1 MNIEQ
6 KFRTVSISQMSG
18 QEQQHQQSGVIEP
31 INEEGNVERFLD
43 LAMMASVAA
52 DPRSSNLLD
61 YLFAYSM
68 PISLLPLHPA
78 GGGAAGGGAANNW
91 NDIESA
97 AAAILTRSLYDRHPV
112 KKVITEEARS
122 EIVDKKF
129 TAAMVADLKINDVC
143 GIWQESFE
151 EEEDIKILPCN
162 HAFKSE
168 AIMKWLENEKAEC
181 PVCRFSLKSKEVN
194 ENQNWNREDDDATED
209 EDEDEDHEEDA
220 IYEPEAHADADADP
234 APVQDNDTARINN
247 IASRLVASV
256 AGRINHPYPNH
267 PVAVPMNQLIQSIRM
282 RSSSSRLREPMRAAL
297 PSVGGAVAQ
306 PHAVSYANAGHEVRA
321 EAIQRAA
328 DPVNNPNNNH
338 NNNPNNN
345 YNIINNNYYYY
356 GMNSNNYH
364 IDEAHQDIIS
374 NQEQDDIE
382 EAIRR
387 SLEQS

>member
-1 MNIEQ
+1 
-6 KFRTVSISQMSG
+6 MSG
-18 QEQQHQQSGVIEP
+18 QEEHSHRPQQEQLQVHISESHQDD
-31 INEEGNVERFLD
+31 NVERFVD
-43 LAMMASVAA
+43 LMMLASAPP
-52 DPRSSNLLD
+52 PRSSNLLD
-61 YLFAYSM
+61 YLYFHGV
-68 PISLLPLHPA
+68 PISVSPFQRA
-78 GGGAAGGGAANNW
+78 DAVAVGGGANNW
-91 NDIESA
+91 NDIEAVA
-97 AAAILTRSLYDRHPV
+97 ASIMSRSLYDRHPV

-220 IYEPEAHADADADP
+220 IYDPEAHADADADP

-328 DPVNNPNNNH
+328 DTVNNN
-338 NNNPNNN
+338 NNN